1 VVRVLVGRTE
11 EVSVVGQFLAGPVA
25 GPRAL
30 LIEGEPGI
38 GKTTLL
44 RELLAIAGERNHAV
58 LLCRPS
64 RSEMDLSYA
73 GLVELLSGL
82 DDADIEGLP
91 GPQARV
97 LRMVLRE
104 EEPDGTFDRL
114 SLRVAVVAAIRAV
127 AAARPVLVAVDDAQW
142 LDQPTARTLM
152 FAARRLA
159 DSGVRFAVVRSD
171 QVWRSLPSPGPPHS
185 PGSSPGS
192 SYSPGSSIST
202 VSRGPERPPRGE
214 EAVDWRAELARALP
228 DGALSAIR
236 LGPVGASELSRIVR
250 GELGWVPAWP
260 RVARIAELSAGNPLF
275 ALEIARAARPS
286 DSGAGADIDGMLPDS
301 VLGLAMSR
309 IAALAPD
316 VRYAVE
322 LASVPRAAALDLLA
336 RLAPA
341 ADVRT
346 ALEAA
351 AMADIVRVDGDLV
364 RFAHPILAA
373 AAYGAITA
381 DRKRELHR
389 AAAALSA
396 DPEERARHLA
406 IAADGPDAQVA
417 DALEE
422 AAEGAWR
429 RGAPDTAAD
438 LLRMAARLT
447 PDDERAGTA
456 AGSAFWR
463 RRIGYGRLLHS
474 SGDSTGSVT
483 ELESVV
489 ASLPPGPLRARARYH
504 LMYVARLSGSP
515 VRAMEHGVRAAAEAA
530 ADPSFQAEVYEMLS
544 RLSDDDIGRKLD
556 AARKGISA
564 VERAIDPDPSV
575 LFHARAALVEAEF
588 YAGLGIHLERLDG
601 IDLSRASVRFP
612 PVRTAARGEDLIGR
626 LLGYDGQVDKGLAAL
641 GGLRDKAS
649 VENRSILHAVLGW
662 MAEVQLI
669 AGRFAAAAELTAD
682 AIGCAEETGGAA
694 TPWEVGYHAMALA
707 LLGRIAEAE
716 ALAQGVLARAA
727 ADPAIGMDEWPAR
740 LALGIAGVATA
751 RFAAALP
758 HLRHLDAAK
767 REAGIGEPR
776 LLAHSWDLIEAL
788 VGTGQLAEAATTLDR
803 LDAQAA
809 SSGGLWAAAA
819 AARCRALLLAAAG
832 HLDDAVAA
840 AERSLSLLDG
850 TSLPFERGRTLL
862 VLGQLHRRRKEKRLA
877 MAALD
882 EALATFTEL
891 RAAAWAARTEAE
903 LARIPGRR
911 SVAASGHPAA
921 DSLTATEE
929 MIARLAAG
937 GLSNREIADRLFLS
951 TKTVEVN
958 LTRVYRKL
966 GVRSRSALAARYA
979 GGPEHREP

>member
-1 VVRVLVGRTE
+1 VVRVLVGRAE
-11 EVSVVGQFLAGPVA
+11 EAEVVDQFLAGPLA
-25 GPRAL
+25 GSRAL

-44 RELLAIAGERNHAV
+44 RELLAIARERDHAV

-73 GLVELLSGL
+73 GLVELLGGL
-82 DDADIEGLP
+82 DDAAIDGLP

-104 EEPDGTFDRL
+104 EEPDGAFDRL
-114 SLRVAVVAAIRAV
+114 SLRVAVVAVLRAV
-127 AAARPVLVAVDDAQW
+127 AAVRPVLVAVDDAQW
-142 LDQPTARTLM
+142 LDQPTARTVM

-171 QVWRSLPSPGPPHS
+171 QVWRSPA
-185 PGSSPGS
+185 SPGS
-192 SYSPGSSIST
+192 SYLT
-202 VSRGPERPPRGE
+202 VTRGPVLPPRGE
-214 EAVDWRAELARALP
+214 EAVDWRTELARALP
-228 DGALSAIR
+228 DGSLSAIR

-260 RVARIAELSAGNPLF
+260 RLARIAELSAGNPLF
-275 ALEIARAARPS
+275 ALEIARASRPA
-286 DSGAGADIDGMLPDS
+286 DSGTGADLDGKLPDS

-309 IAALAPD
+309 IAALAPE

-322 LASVPRAAALDLLA
+322 LASVPRVAAVDLLA
-336 RLAPA
+336 RLAPEADLRA
-341 ADVRT
+341 A
-346 ALEAA
+346 LAA
-351 AMADIVRVDGDLV
+351 AAQADIVRVDGDLV
-364 RFAHPILAA
+364 SFAHPILAA
-373 AAYGAITA
+373 AAYGAIPA
-381 DRKRELHR
+381 DRRRELHR
-389 AAAALSA
+389 AVAAFSA

-406 IAADGPDAQVA
+406 IAADGPDGQVA

-429 RGAPDTAAD
+429 RGAPDAAAD
-438 LLRMAARLT
+438 LLRMASRLT
-447 PDDERAGTA
+447 PDAEGAGA
-456 AGSAFWR
+456 AFWR

-474 SGDSTGSVT
+474 AGDSPGSIT

-515 VRAMEHGVRAAAEAA
+515 VRAMEHGVLAAAEAA

-544 RLSDDDIGRKLD
+544 RLSDNDIGRKLD
-556 AARKGISA
+556 AARKGMNA
-564 VERAIDPDPSV
+564 VERVADPDPSV
-575 LFHARAALVEAEF
+575 LFHAQAALVEAEF

-601 IDLSRASVRFP
+601 IDLSRAGTRFP

-682 AIGCAEETGGAA
+682 AIECAEETGGTAP
-694 TPWEVGYHAMALA
+694 PWEVGYRAMALA
-707 LLGRIAEAE
+707 LLGRIDEAE
-716 ALAQGVLARAA
+716 ALAQEVLVRAA

-740 LALGIAGVATA
+740 LALGIAGVATG
-751 RFAAALP
+751 RFGAALP
-758 HLRHLDAAK
+758 HLLHLDAAK

-776 LLAHSWDLIEAL
+776 LLPHSWDLIEAL
-788 VGTGQLAEAATTLDR
+788 AGNGQLAEASTALDR
-803 LDAQAA
+803 LEAQAA
-809 SSGGLWAAAA
+809 TSGGQCSAGA
-819 AARCRALLLAAAG
+819 AARCRALLLAADG
-832 HLDDAVAA
+832 QLDDAVAA
-840 AERSLSLLDG
+840 AQRSLSLLDG
-850 TSLPFERGRTLL
+850 PSLHFERGRTLL

-877 MAALD
+877 TAALD

-891 RAAAWAARTEAE
+891 QSAAWAARTEAE
-903 LARIPGRR
+903 LGRIPGRR
-911 SVAASGHPAA
+911 AAAASGRAA
-921 DSLTATEE
+921 TDSLTATEQ

-937 GLSNREIADRLFLS
+937 GLSNREIADRVFLS

-958 LTRVYRKL
+958 LTRIYRKL

-979 GGPEHREP
+979 AGPEHQET